1 MTSSSRRSEQGHVAQ
16 EKISP
21 RGGGS
26 AAVDF
31 FYFSFLRAAGGR
43 GALAAEA
50 GRVVAVVPRARA
62 AGGRGAVVP
71 VRGLIVRPTRELEVR
86 VGVWSR
92 Q

>member
-31 FYFSFLRAAGGR
+31 FFIFPSYAPPV
-43 GALAAEA
+43 AEEHSPLKLD
-50 GRVVAVVPRARA
+50 G
-62 AGGRGAVVP
+62 
-71 VRGLIVRPTRELEVR
+71 
-86 VGVWSR
+86 
-92 Q
+92 